1 MADSKPSTIHLVP
14 SPSPK
19 PQHSA
24 DPKDIAAEVLE
35 VVRECKG
42 FLVLLSSR
50 DRSAPRSDGRPSG
63 RAGSGCCARHQAET
77 LGGSHVAS

>member
-24 DPKDIAAEVLE
+24 EPKDIAAEVLE
-35 VVRECKG
+35 IVRECKG
-42 FLVLLSSR
+42 SLFCYRAETEVLLGQMGGLLN
-50 DRSAPRSDGRPSG
+50 ALEAAAV
-63 RAGSGCCARHQAET
+63 RAIRRKR
-77 LGGSHVAS
+77 